1 MIILG
6 ISVSVA
12 RRAHNVGKLVFTTV
26 KAEFQKKSEN
36 SAVSLPWKLQT
47 VSASIDLMVWT
58 AALQEEQ
65 GTSSKLYHSICLWTS
80 IIILLIEKLGWF
92 IPSLILELILFNKLT
107 SGFHAS
113 VLLSIMI
120 TFVMFI
126 VNHKAIAEWIL
137 LTTSANVITKVIV
150 SNRADAL
157 KSEVNLF
164 FTMII
169 NNKLST
175 CQLSLAV
182 PTFAYQV
189 TKSCM
194 ST

>member
-1 MIILG
+1 METANCLSQHWFNG
-6 ISVSVA
+6 VDSGFA
-12 RRAHNVGKLVFTTV
+12 RGARYLF
-26 KAEFQKKSEN
+26 
-36 SAVSLPWKLQT
+36 QT
-47 VSASIDLMVWT
+47 VSLT
-58 AALQEEQ
+58 
-65 GTSSKLYHSICLWTS
+65 ICLWTT

-182 PTFAYQV
+182 PTFAYQG
-189 TKSCM
+189 TCM
-194 ST
+194 SA

>member
-6 ISVSVA
+6 VSVSVA

-65 GTSSKLYHSICLWTS
+65 GTSSKLYYSICLWTS

-107 SGFHAS
+107 FGFHAS

-120 TFVMFI
+120 SFVMFI

-137 LTTSANVITKVIV
+137 QTTSTNVITKVIV
-150 SNRADAL
+150 SNRADTL
-157 KSEVNLF
+157 KSEVSLF

-189 TKSCM
+189 TCM
-194 ST
+194 AT